1 MKKLLF
7 LGVIF
12 VTILFAGC
20 GSSKNEDKTDS
31 GEAESDTDTA
41 DTEQTDDSDSQ
52 PVDTDTTPEQ
62 PDDADSDTT
71 NPSDDSDSD
80 SQPDN
85 DPEEPPSG
93 GGSCNGK
100 KSYGSTS
107 FTRDE
112 SNVFDDC
119 LWELKYSNDSYC
131 YFNPDILLTKLQKTT
146 IVFEKQCKQNDEPV
160 PCPDFIPDSITLSRI
175 RGCNIYYVYGE
186 VDCYAECPDLYFSTD
201 NEIFKVVSFHPYE
214 GYISA
219 STSDLAYAYL
229 SSVNAEKGLS
239 FSIDTGE
246 DYKAVFKSS
255 DSSITLSFE
264 LWVDGILEE
273 MPHCEDSEGRKYKAG
288 EKISKECY
296 TMECH
301 YSKWYQNGGGGY
313 QCESCAVGLQRQWLC
328 ADGVSL
334 VDWCECV
341 KDSESQFGSRFSC
354 IERAD
359 LNCPEE

>member
-12 VTILFAGC
+12 AMILFAGC
-20 GSSKNEDKTDS
+20 GSSKNEDAD
-31 GEAESDTDTA
+31 ADMV
-41 DTEQTDDSDSQ
+41 DTEM
-52 PVDTDTTPEQ
+52 PDTTP
-62 PDDADSDTT
+62 DD
-71 NPSDDSDSD
+71 
-80 SQPDN
+80 

-93 GGSCNGK
+93 GGGSCNGK
-100 KSYGSTS
+100 KSFGSTS

-119 LWELKYSNDSYC
+119 LRELKYSNDSYC
-131 YFNPDILLTKLQKTT
+131 HFDPDILLAKLQKTT
-146 IVFEKQCKQNDEPV
+146 IVFEKKCKQNNEPV
-160 PCPDFIPDSITLSRI
+160 QCPDFIPDSITLSRI

-246 DYKAVFKSS
+246 DSIASFKSS

-288 EKISKECY
+288 EKISQECY
-296 TMECH
+296 MMECH
-301 YSKWYQNGGGGY
+301 YSQWYKSGGGGGY

-328 ADGVSL
+328 ADGVSR

-341 KDSESQFGSRFSC
+341 KDSESQFGSRYSC

-359 LNCPEE
+359 LSCPEE